1 MYSDSDSLIQAQMQ
15 ADAQK
20 QQAQR
25 RQIMSETANAI
36 RDINS
41 QTYINMIQTSNRSQS
56 SVLDLIRF

>member
-36 RDINS
+36 HDINS